1 MKKLKHILFLLLAV
15 NVFALA
21 DTGISENVPIKNKNI
36 TNNKKIASNYEI
48 LRDILDKRNREL
60 IDLGFQSDYIIKP
73 EYNEWQIFF
82 TGFYNHSNRNS
93 KNSAVP
99 YVLSEDTTVK
109 SINLGKTITVREV
122 NDISL
127 NPEINIQSKVVAE
140 APNIVIPNISL
151 PSLNVTAPTLN
162 VNPNVISPN
171 INVNTN
177 ISVPTVALS
186 PITVVSFGLPYFASD
201 NASLSHRFNVQP
213 VVGYSQN
220 LAVGGIQESII
231 TLYGWGNPLTYIENN
246 GGTLTVSK
254 QNSRAMEV
262 DEPINTSLHISNKGN
277 IILNEQMTVG
287 MEARGAQI
295 INTADVTNH
304 NSYISNDGTIIG
316 NAGFRNQSGFSV
328 GADGSVAGTLVHM
341 RNSGNII
348 MNSPESI
355 GIQLRPDVNSIVMQ
369 GTNEG
374 TITIN
379 GYRSYG
385 MMTTPG
391 QSSGFYNQDPTI
403 GNGTSALGLTATGI
417 INVNGDES
425 TGFAILVPINEW
437 GGAGTINVG
446 MVNPNQDPTN
456 GNLHSSVNLVERAT
470 GLYSNQPNLVV
481 PCTSI
486 TGSCGNAEIIGTGS
500 INVGS
505 FAYQSSGVRSEG
517 NGIIGNTGQIN
528 ITGNNNYGAVITDQA
543 IFNNHVWTLSGFE
556 GKVNVNSNNSI
567 GAFINN
573 NGRLWNES
581 LINVNGN
588 NSVGVLQNNGSTGNY
603 GFDNNPVA
611 YSRGNGTIETT
622 GINSHA
628 VIVTRE
634 NTGLIST
641 FFNSGVIKN
650 NTENTVGIYA
660 EKGAQITHYLES
672 GTDPLAMTSKIQ
684 SGNGAIG
691 VYVKDTGTI
700 ANINAPIITGN
711 STASNT
717 SIAVMSDGNAITVF
731 NNISGTGNQASLNIG
746 QNAVGL
752 YSLTGSKF
760 SNTFQINGLKA
771 DLGANSVLG
780 YIKESTASVSN
791 LANVTINSMGNN
803 SAVLY
808 GANNS
813 DITIDSN
820 INVPVATNAQLYVAE
835 NSKLTLNN
843 GFIITGLST
852 GLSAFSLDNKV
863 FSNGTPVT
871 VDNNK
876 TGVTNKGT
884 VTMNS
889 ANSVGMYTLYGQNIN
904 ETSGVV
910 NIQGNSGVGMYS
922 EEEAI
927 ITNKGNIHLNVN
939 NAVGIY
945 GKGDSGKGYSLL
957 DNLNVLNSGTINLN
971 NTGNIG
977 IAVNNN
983 KAGAMIADSVISNTG
998 SINIIGNDSIGIYA
1012 PKSTVTNAGNMAL
1025 SGSNTIGIY
1034 GADGSIITSTD
1045 TIDLGT
1051 TNQLQTA
1058 YYLTDT
1064 AKVSNLGDIKGYGIA
1079 VYGKDITMDDTFAT
1093 IDLTGTSDQGA
1104 GKVGL
1109 VLSGTSNFNYSKD
1122 IKVGDSAGNNY
1133 SVALYTDGQN
1143 LSGGLANTLTAG
1155 ANGVGLYAQNGS
1167 NIKYTGTIN
1176 TGDGTTA
1183 GTGLYV
1189 GTSGLNTSTVDL
1201 EGVINLNGVGG
1212 IGAYVDN
1219 GSTFNFNSSGIMN
1232 FYGDGVALFGN
1243 AGAIIND
1250 NGGIINTNGY
1260 NVERTRI
1267 ANGTINIVANTNI
1280 ADNNILGHVVNGEM
1294 NVFSGVSVNAT
1305 GDKII
1310 GMYAEGLKG
1319 AGAWL
1324 HTYEANN
1331 LGTLDFTNAVNSTAM
1346 YLDNARGDNQ
1356 GVIKAGNNSL
1366 GMYGVNNAELYNN
1379 SVIEI
1384 ANKAVGMYGK
1394 SSKVENNNNISSTAD
1409 EAIGMYGISAN
1420 LENSGIIDLNN
1431 NSTVGMYGDNS
1442 NVANVNIIN
1451 VTGENSIGMYGE
1463 NLSNIVNNQDIFI
1476 SNTSDISKAN
1486 TGIYSN
1492 SSNAVN
1498 NNNITGGDNTI
1509 GVYNAGNF
1517 DNFGNITLGQGAVGV
1532 YSDGGTA
1539 TIHNTSKIHAGEVA
1553 LLVKNGV
1560 LTNNSV
1566 DLKSNF
1572 LGYAGIN
1579 GKLVNNANLNVESTG
1594 FYSKAGEIENNG
1606 IITANNNEVIFFY
1619 SDNAK
1624 ITNNADITGLGV
1636 GNIGIYGVDSV
1647 IDNLGNITVTDSEI
1661 NSTTNSKLNKYAVGI
1676 YGKNSQITN
1685 TGNITVGENAIGIY
1699 ANKGNVINAGNIT
1712 ANKNDS
1718 VGIFLDRA
1726 SATNS
1731 GVITMNGDN
1740 SIGVYLQENSSLV
1753 NTGTININGKDSTG
1767 IYMYDQHSVIVN
1779 SGTINLNGDNS
1790 IGIITP
1796 ENVGYTAGSIV
1807 TSGTGTGTSA
1817 TGVSSI
1823 KYYDK
1828 PTIIN
1833 AGQINVAGNFD
1844 TTGLDII
1851 VKPDPANVIQTINK
1865 TGDSVTLLANS
1876 INVAG
1881 SLTGNGN
1888 IYIASD
1894 FSKGTNFE
1902 TYILEDVINSGSF
1915 SGLDS
1920 GEIKLG
1926 SKSVSWEAVP
1936 VKNADGTTDIYM
1948 KKIAYSTLSEKQW
1961 FNDFSKALDSK
1972 YLGATGNLLGLYD
1985 KIDKIENEND
1995 FRGIFGSLAGNI
2007 YANMNQREKDIA
2019 GVFENSLYLLQDSKN
2034 NTKENVKINVIVGK
2048 GTTTGNTA
2056 GVIDYDYETAGVLA
2070 LREIERTY
2078 KHKFGYSLGYTHTN
2092 FKFDDGNDSEELADT
2107 FQLGFHNK
2115 YRFNNDYFVK
2125 TDVTGRISLYNI
2137 DRNVDWKDGNKK
2149 SELNGHYETY
2159 SITVDNKVQR
2169 EYEIDRSNSII
2180 PYAGLKLG
2188 YLNRP
2193 TFTERGFESLT
2204 VKGSDLWEVQPNIGV
2219 EFKTSTKELNS
2230 AGLKLKGAFDVSY
2243 GYDLVDSNTEK
2254 AKLRV
2259 AEDNYHK
2266 LATPRNTDGTLKTRA
2281 VIGAEIEDRYGVF
2294 LTGEYSTGN
2303 SAKNDYKVG
2312 ITLKAVF

>member
-1 MKKLKHILFLLLAV
+1 MRKLRQILFLLLAI

-21 DTGISENVPIKNKNI
+21 DSGIIETVPIKNENI
-36 TNNKKIASNYEI
+36 TDNKKIATNYEL
-48 LRDILDKRNREL
+48 LRDILEKRTREL
-60 IDLGFQSDYIIKP
+60 KDLRLQSDYIIKP

-93 KNSAVP
+93 KNTTVP
-99 YVLSEDTTVK
+99 YVLSEENTIK

-127 NPEINIQSKVVAE
+127 NPEINIQSKIIAE
-140 APNIVIPNISL
+140 APHIVIPNINL

-162 VNPNVISPN
+162 VNPNVVSPS
-171 INVNTN
+171 IAINTN

-201 NASLSHRFNVQP
+201 NSALSHIFNAQP
-213 VVGYSQN
+213 VSGYSQN
-220 LAVGGIQESII
+220 LSAGGIQESII
-231 TLYGWGNPLTYIENN
+231 TLYGWGNPITYIENN

-262 DEPINTSLHISNKGN
+262 DEPINSSLHISNKGN
-277 IILNEQMTVG
+277 IILNESMTAG
-287 MEARGAQI
+287 MEARGAQL

-316 NAGFRNQSGFSV
+316 NAGFRNQAALSV

-355 GIQLRPDVNSIVMQ
+355 GIQLRPDVNPIVMQ

-374 TITIN
+374 VITIN

-385 MMTTPG
+385 MMTKPG
-391 QSSGFYNQDPTI
+391 QSAGFYNQDPTI

-446 MVNPNQDPTN
+446 MVNPNQDPVN
-456 GNLHSSVNLVERAT
+456 GNLHSSINLVERAT

-481 PCTSI
+481 SCTSI

-505 FAYQSSGVRSEG
+505 FAYQSSAVRSEG
-517 NGIIGNTGQIN
+517 SGIIGNTGQIN

-567 GAFINN
+567 GAFVNN

-581 LINVNGN
+581 LITVNGN

-622 GINSHA
+622 GVNSHA
-628 VIVTRE
+628 VIITRE

-641 FFNSGVIKN
+641 FFNSGIIKN
-650 NTENTVGIYA
+650 NSEGTIGIYA
-660 EKGAQITHYLES
+660 EKGGQITHYLES

-711 STASNT
+711 STATNT

-731 NNISGTGNQASLNIG
+731 NNVAGTGNQASLNIG

-760 SNTFQINGLKA
+760 SNAFQINGLKA

-791 LANVTINSMGNN
+791 LANVTVNSMGVN

-820 INVPVATNAQLYVAE
+820 INVPVSTNAQLYVAE
-835 NSKLTLNN
+835 NSKITLNN
-843 GFIITGLST
+843 GFIITGLNT
-852 GLSAFSLDNKV
+852 GLSAFSLDGKV
-863 FSNGTPVT
+863 FSNNTAVA
-871 VDNNK
+871 VDNTK
-876 TGVTNKGT
+876 TGVLNKGT

-889 ANSVGMYTLYGQNIN
+889 NNAVGMYALYGQNIN
-904 ETSGVV
+904 DNTGIV
-910 NIQGNSGVGMYS
+910 NINGTSGVGMYS

-927 ITNKGNIHLNVN
+927 LQNKGIINLN
-939 NAVGIY
+939 AAGTVGIY
-945 GKGDSGKGYSLL
+945 GKGNSGKSYSLL
-957 DNLNVLNSGTINLN
+957 DNINVLNSGTINLN

-983 KAGAMIADSVISNTG
+983 KAGAMIANSVISNTG
-998 SINIIGNDSIGIYA
+998 TINIIGNDSIGIYA
-1012 PKSTVTNAGNMAL
+1012 PKSTINNTGKIIL
-1025 SGSNTIGIY
+1025 SGNNTIGIY
-1034 GADGSIITSTD
+1034 GADGAEITSTD

-1051 TNQLQTA
+1051 ANQQQTA
-1058 YYLTDT
+1058 YYVTDT
-1064 AKVSNLGDIKGYGIA
+1064 AKINNIGDIKGYGIA
-1079 VYGKDITMDDTFAT
+1079 VYAKDITIDDTFAT
-1093 IDLTGTSDQGA
+1093 IDLTSTSDQGV

-1109 VLSGTSNFNYSKD
+1109 VLSGTSTFNYTKD
-1122 IKVGDSAGNNY
+1122 IKVGNSAGNNY
-1133 SVALYTDGQN
+1133 SVALYTDNQN

-1176 TGDGTTA
+1176 LGDGTTA

-1219 GSTFNFNSSGIMN
+1219 GSTFNFNNTGVMN

-1243 AGAIIND
+1243 AGAVIND
-1250 NGGIINTNGY
+1250 NGGVINTNGY

-1267 ANGTINIVANTNI
+1267 ANGTINIVADTTVT
-1280 ADNNILGHVVNGEM
+1280 DNNILGHVVNGEM
-1294 NVFSGVSVNAT
+1294 NILPGIKVTAA

-1319 AGAWL
+1319 AGTWL

-1331 LGTLDFTNAVNSTAM
+1331 LGTLDFSNAANSTAM
-1346 YLDNARGDNQ
+1346 YLDNARAENMGI
-1356 GVIKAGNNSL
+1356 IKVGTDSL

-1379 SVIEI
+1379 ASIE
-1384 ANKAVGMYGK
+1384 AGNKAVGMYGK
-1394 SSKVENNNNISSTAD
+1394 NTKIENNNSIVTIDD
-1409 EAIGMYGISAN
+1409 EAIGMYGINSN
-1420 LENSGIIDLNN
+1420 VENKGNIDLNN
-1431 NSTVGMYGDNS
+1431 NSTVGIYGENS
-1442 NVANVNIIN
+1442 NVTNTNIIN
-1451 VTGENSIGMYGE
+1451 VAGEKSIGMYGE
-1463 NLSNIVNNQDIFI
+1463 NSSIIQNNQDIFI
-1476 SNTSDISKAN
+1476 SNTLDISKAN
-1486 TGIYSN
+1486 TGIYNS

-1498 NNNITGGDNTI
+1498 NGNITGGDNSI
-1509 GVYNAGNF
+1509 GVYNNGQF

-1539 TIHNTSKIHAGEVA
+1539 TIHTGSKVEAGEVA

-1560 LTNNSV
+1560 LTNNTSDV
-1566 DLKSNF
+1566 KGNF
-1572 LGYAGIN
+1572 IGYAGSA
-1579 GKLVNNANLNVESTG
+1579 GKLINNANLTVEETG
-1594 FYSKAGEIENNG
+1594 FYSNSGEIENNG
-1606 IITANNNEVIFFY
+1606 IITAGNNDVIFFY
-1619 SDNAK
+1619 GENAK
-1624 ITNNADITGLGV
+1624 ITNNNIISGTGT
-1636 GNIGIYGVDSV
+1636 GNIGIYGKDSV
-1647 IDNLGNITVTDSEI
+1647 INNVGNISVTDSEI
-1661 NSTTNSKLNKYAVGI
+1661 NSATNSKLNKYSVGI

-1685 TGNITVGENAIGIY
+1685 TGNIEVGENAIGIY
-1699 ANKGNVINAGNIT
+1699 AGVNSNVVNSGNIT

-1718 VGIFLDRA
+1718 VGIFLDR
-1726 SATNS
+1726 SLATNT
-1731 GVITMNGDN
+1731 GIITMNGDN

-1767 IYMYDQHSVIVN
+1767 IYMYDKHSVIVN

-1796 ENVGYTAGSIV
+1796 ENVEYTAGSIV
-1807 TSGTGTGTSA
+1807 TSGTGTGT

-1823 KYYDK
+1823 KYYDT

-1833 AGQINVAGNFD
+1833 AGQINVNGNFD

-1851 VKPDPANVIQTINK
+1851 VKPDPTKVSQTINK

-1888 IYIASD
+1888 VYIASD

-1902 TYILEDVINSGSF
+1902 TYILEDVINAGSF

-1936 VKNADGTTDIYM
+1936 VKNSDGTTDIYM
-1948 KKIAYSTLSEKQW
+1948 KKVAYDSLSKDLW
-1961 FNDFSKALDSK
+1961 FNDFAKSLDTK
-1972 YLGATGNLLGLYD
+1972 YLHATGDRLTLFD

-1995 FRGIFGSLAGNI
+1995 FRHVFGSLAGNI

-2019 GVFENSLYLLQDSKN
+2019 GVFENSLYLLQDSKS

-2048 GTTTGNTA
+2048 GTTKGDTA
-2056 GVIDYDYETAGVLA
+2056 GVIDYDYTTAGVMA
-2070 LREIERTY
+2070 LREVERTY

-2092 FKFDDGNDSEELADT
+2092 FEFNDGNNSEELADT

-2125 TDVTGRISLYNI
+2125 TDVIGRISLYNI
-2137 DRNVDWKDGNKK
+2137 DRNIDWKNSGKK
-2149 SELNGHYETY
+2149 SEMNGHYETY
-2159 SITVDNKVQR
+2159 SITVDNKLQR
-2169 EYEIDRSNSII
+2169 EFEIDKNNSII
-2180 PYAGLKLG
+2180 PYAGMKIG

-2193 TFTERGFESLT
+2193 GFDEKGLENLQI
-2204 VKGSDLWEVQPNIGV
+2204 KGSDLWQIKPEIGV
-2219 EFKTSTKELNS
+2219 SYKTSSNELNA
-2230 AGLKLKGAFDVSY
+2230 AGLKLKGTFDIAY
-2243 GYDLVDSNTEK
+2243 GYELIDNNTEK
-2254 AKLRV
+2254 TKLRV
-2259 AEDNYHK
+2259 AEDNYHN
-2266 LATPRNTDGTLKTRA
+2266 LATPKDENGTLKTRA
-2281 VIGAEIEDRYGVF
+2281 IIGAEIEDRYGVF
-2294 LTGEYSTGN
+2294 LTGEYLTGN
-2303 SAKNDYKVG
+2303 SSKNDYKLG

>member
-876 TGVTNKGT
+876 TGGTNKGT

-1034 GADGSIITSTD
+1034 GADGSIITST
-1045 TIDLGT
+1045 T
-1051 TNQLQTA
+1051 Q
-1058 YYLTDT
+1058 
-1064 AKVSNLGDIKGYGIA
+1064 
-1079 VYGKDITMDDTFAT
+1079 
-1093 IDLTGTSDQGA
+1093 
-1104 GKVGL
+1104 
-1109 VLSGTSNFNYSKD
+1109 
-1122 IKVGDSAGNNY
+1122 
-1133 SVALYTDGQN
+1133 
-1143 LSGGLANTLTAG
+1143 
-1155 ANGVGLYAQNGS
+1155 
-1167 NIKYTGTIN
+1167 
-1176 TGDGTTA
+1176 
-1183 GTGLYV
+1183 
-1189 GTSGLNTSTVDL
+1189 
-1201 EGVINLNGVGG
+1201 
-1212 IGAYVDN
+1212 
-1219 GSTFNFNSSGIMN
+1219 
-1232 FYGDGVALFGN
+1232 
-1243 AGAIIND
+1243 
-1250 NGGIINTNGY
+1250 
-1260 NVERTRI
+1260 
-1267 ANGTINIVANTNI
+1267 
-1280 ADNNILGHVVNGEM
+1280 
-1294 NVFSGVSVNAT
+1294 
-1305 GDKII
+1305 
-1310 GMYAEGLKG
+1310 
-1319 AGAWL
+1319 
-1324 HTYEANN
+1324 
-1331 LGTLDFTNAVNSTAM
+1331 
-1346 YLDNARGDNQ
+1346 
-1356 GVIKAGNNSL
+1356 
-1366 GMYGVNNAELYNN
+1366 
-1379 SVIEI
+1379 
-1384 ANKAVGMYGK
+1384 
-1394 SSKVENNNNISSTAD
+1394 
-1409 EAIGMYGISAN
+1409 
-1420 LENSGIIDLNN
+1420 
-1431 NSTVGMYGDNS
+1431 
-1442 NVANVNIIN
+1442 
-1451 VTGENSIGMYGE
+1451 
-1463 NLSNIVNNQDIFI
+1463 
-1476 SNTSDISKAN
+1476 
-1486 TGIYSN
+1486 
-1492 SSNAVN
+1492 
-1498 NNNITGGDNTI
+1498 
-1509 GVYNAGNF
+1509 
-1517 DNFGNITLGQGAVGV
+1517 
-1532 YSDGGTA
+1532 
-1539 TIHNTSKIHAGEVA
+1539 
-1553 LLVKNGV
+1553 
-1560 LTNNSV
+1560 
-1566 DLKSNF
+1566 
-1572 LGYAGIN
+1572 
-1579 GKLVNNANLNVESTG
+1579 
-1594 FYSKAGEIENNG
+1594 
-1606 IITANNNEVIFFY
+1606 
-1619 SDNAK
+1619 
-1624 ITNNADITGLGV
+1624 
-1636 GNIGIYGVDSV
+1636 
-1647 IDNLGNITVTDSEI
+1647 
-1661 NSTTNSKLNKYAVGI
+1661 
-1676 YGKNSQITN
+1676 
-1685 TGNITVGENAIGIY
+1685 
-1699 ANKGNVINAGNIT
+1699 
-1712 ANKNDS
+1712 
-1718 VGIFLDRA
+1718 
-1726 SATNS
+1726 
-1731 GVITMNGDN
+1731 
-1740 SIGVYLQENSSLV
+1740 
-1753 NTGTININGKDSTG
+1753 
-1767 IYMYDQHSVIVN
+1767 
-1779 SGTINLNGDNS
+1779 
-1790 IGIITP
+1790 
-1796 ENVGYTAGSIV
+1796 
-1807 TSGTGTGTSA
+1807 
-1817 TGVSSI
+1817 
-1823 KYYDK
+1823 
-1828 PTIIN
+1828 
-1833 AGQINVAGNFD
+1833 
-1844 TTGLDII
+1844 
-1851 VKPDPANVIQTINK
+1851 
-1865 TGDSVTLLANS
+1865 
-1876 INVAG
+1876 
-1881 SLTGNGN
+1881 
-1888 IYIASD
+1888 
-1894 FSKGTNFE
+1894 
-1902 TYILEDVINSGSF
+1902 
-1915 SGLDS
+1915 
-1920 GEIKLG
+1920 
-1926 SKSVSWEAVP
+1926 
-1936 VKNADGTTDIYM
+1936 
-1948 KKIAYSTLSEKQW
+1948 
-1961 FNDFSKALDSK
+1961 
-1972 YLGATGNLLGLYD
+1972 
-1985 KIDKIENEND
+1985 
-1995 FRGIFGSLAGNI
+1995 
-2007 YANMNQREKDIA
+2007 
-2019 GVFENSLYLLQDSKN
+2019 
-2034 NTKENVKINVIVGK
+2034 
-2048 GTTTGNTA
+2048 
-2056 GVIDYDYETAGVLA
+2056 
-2070 LREIERTY
+2070 
-2078 KHKFGYSLGYTHTN
+2078 
-2092 FKFDDGNDSEELADT
+2092 
-2107 FQLGFHNK
+2107 
-2115 YRFNNDYFVK
+2115 
-2125 TDVTGRISLYNI
+2125 
-2137 DRNVDWKDGNKK
+2137 
-2149 SELNGHYETY
+2149 
-2159 SITVDNKVQR
+2159 
-2169 EYEIDRSNSII
+2169 
-2180 PYAGLKLG
+2180 
-2188 YLNRP
+2188 
-2193 TFTERGFESLT
+2193 
-2204 VKGSDLWEVQPNIGV
+2204 
-2219 EFKTSTKELNS
+2219 
-2230 AGLKLKGAFDVSY
+2230 
-2243 GYDLVDSNTEK
+2243 
-2254 AKLRV
+2254 
-2259 AEDNYHK
+2259 
-2266 LATPRNTDGTLKTRA
+2266 
-2281 VIGAEIEDRYGVF
+2281 
-2294 LTGEYSTGN
+2294 
-2303 SAKNDYKVG
+2303 
-2312 ITLKAVF
+2312 

>member
-1 MKKLKHILFLLLAV
+1 MRKLRQLLFLLLAI

-21 DTGISENVPIKNKNI
+21 DTGISENIPIKNKNI
-36 TNNKKIASNYEI
+36 TNNKKIATNYEI
-48 LRDILDKRNREL
+48 LRDILEKRNREL
-60 IDLGFQSDYIIKP
+60 KDLGFQSDYIIKP

-93 KNSAVP
+93 KNSSVP
-99 YVLSEDTTVK
+99 YVLNEENTVK
-109 SINLGKTITVREV
+109 SINLGKTITVRPV
-122 NDISL
+122 NDVSL
-127 NPEINIQSKVVAE
+127 NPDINIQSKVIAE
-140 APNIVIPNISL
+140 APHIVIPNISL
-151 PSLNVTAPTLN
+151 PNLNVTAPSLT
-162 VNPNVISPN
+162 VNPNVVSPN
-171 INVNTN
+171 ININTN
-177 ISVPTVALS
+177 INIPTAVLA

-201 NASLSHRFNVQP
+201 NASLSHIFNSQP
-213 VVGYSQN
+213 VAGYSQT
-220 LAVGGIQESII
+220 LTAGGTQESII
-231 TLYGWGNPLTYIENN
+231 TLYGAATPLTYLTNN

-254 QNSRAMEV
+254 SNTRAMEV
-262 DEPINTSLHISNKGN
+262 DEPNDRSLQINNNGT
-277 IILNEQMTVG
+277 IILNETFVVG
-287 MEARGAQI
+287 MEARGASV
-295 INTADVTNH
+295 INTANITNH

-316 NAGFRNQSGFSV
+316 NAGFRNQAGLSV
-328 GADGSVAGTLVHM
+328 GADGSVAGTLVYM
-341 RNSGNII
+341 ANNQTGNII

-355 GIQLRPDVNSIVMQ
+355 GIQLRPDQNLIVQQ
-369 GTNEG
+369 GINEG

-385 MMTTPG
+385 MMTTTG
-391 QSSGFYNQDPTI
+391 QSSGFLNQDPAI
-403 GNGTSALGLTATGI
+403 GNGTSALGLRATGI

-437 GGAGTINVG
+437 GGGGTINVG
-446 MVNPNQDPTN
+446 MVNPNQDPVN

-481 PCTSI
+481 SCGSVL
-486 TGSCGNAEIIGTGS
+486 TGCGNAEIIGTGS
-500 INVGS
+500 INIGT
-505 FAYQSSGVRSEG
+505 FAYQSAGVRAEG
-517 NGIIGNTGQIN
+517 TGIIGNTGNIN
-528 ITGNNNYGAVITDQA
+528 ITGNGNYGAVITDQG
-543 IFNNHVWTLSGFE
+543 IFNNHVWTLSAYE
-556 GKVNVNSNNSI
+556 GKIKVTSDNSI
-567 GAFINN
+567 GAFINKD
-573 NGRLWNES
+573 GRLWNES
-581 LINVNGN
+581 LISVTGN
-588 NSVGVLQNNGSTGNY
+588 NSIGVVQNNGSTGNY
-603 GFDNNPVA
+603 GSVNNPLA

-628 VIVTRE
+628 VIVTKE
-634 NTGLIST
+634 NPSLIST

-650 NTENTVGIYA
+650 NSEGTIGIYA
-660 EKGAQITHYLES
+660 EKGGQITHYLES

-731 NNISGTGNQASLNIG
+731 NNVAGTGNQASLNIG

-760 SNTFQINGLKA
+760 SNAFQINSLKA

-780 YIKESTASVSN
+780 YIKESTASISN
-791 LANVTINSMGNN
+791 LANVTINSMGLN

-835 NSKLTLNN
+835 NSKITLNN

-852 GLSAFSLDNKV
+852 GLSAFSLDNKF

-871 VDNNK
+871 VDNTK

-889 ANSVGMYTLYGQNIN
+889 ANSVGMYTLYGQNVN
-904 ETSGVV
+904 EVSGIV

-927 ITNKGNIHLNVN
+927 ITNKGIIHLNN
-939 NAVGIY
+939 NGAVGIY
-945 GKGDSGKGYSLL
+945 AKGDSGKGYSLL
-957 DNLNVLNSGTINLN
+957 DNINVLNSGNINLN

-983 KAGAMIADSVISNTG
+983 KAGAMIADSVIGNTG
-998 SINIIGNDSIGIYA
+998 TINIIGNDSIGIYA
-1012 PKSTVTNAGNMAL
+1012 PKSTVTNAGNIVL
-1025 SGSNTIGIY
+1025 SGDNTIGIY
-1034 GADGSIITSTD
+1034 GADGSILTSTD

-1051 TNQLQTA
+1051 ANQLQTA

-1064 AKVSNLGDIKGYGIA
+1064 AKVTNLGDIKGYGIA
-1079 VYGKDITMDDTFAT
+1079 VYAKDMTIDDTFAT
-1093 IDLTGTSDQGA
+1093 IDLSTSSDQGA

-1109 VLSGTSNFNYSKD
+1109 VLSGTSTFNYTKD

-1133 SVALYTDGQN
+1133 SVALYTDNQN

-1167 NIKYTGTIN
+1167 NIKYIGTIN
-1176 TGDGTTA
+1176 VGDGTTA

-1201 EGVINLNGVGG
+1201 EGVINLNGTGG

-1219 GSTFNFNSSGIMN
+1219 GSTFNFNSTGIMN
-1232 FYGDGVALFGN
+1232 FFGDGVALFGN

-1250 NGGIINTNGY
+1250 NGGVINTNGF

-1267 ANGTINIVANTNI
+1267 ANGIINIVADTTVT
-1280 ADNNILGHVVNGEM
+1280 DNNILGHVVNGEM
-1294 NVFSGVSVNAT
+1294 NVFSGVSVNAV

-1319 AGAWL
+1319 AGSWL

-1331 LGTLDFTNAVNSTAM
+1331 LGTLDFSNAVNSTAM
-1346 YLDNARGDNQ
+1346 YIDNATAENAGL
-1356 GVIKAGNNSL
+1356 IKVGANSL

-1379 SVIEI
+1379 TNIE
-1384 ANKAVGMYGK
+1384 AGNKAVGMYGK
-1394 SSKVENNNNISSTAD
+1394 NTKIENNNSIVTTDD
-1409 EAIGMYGISAN
+1409 EAIAVYGVSAN
-1420 LENSGIIDLNN
+1420 VENKGNINLNN
-1431 NSTVGMYGDNS
+1431 NMTVGLYGDNS
-1442 NVANVNIIN
+1442 NVANSNVIN
-1451 VTGENSIGMYGE
+1451 VTSEKSIGMYGE
-1463 NLSNIVNNQDIFI
+1463 NSSNVINNQDIFI
-1476 SNTSDISKAN
+1476 SNVSDISKAN
-1486 TGIYSN
+1486 TGIYN
-1492 SSNAVN
+1492 TNSNAVN
-1498 NNNITGGDNTI
+1498 NGNIAGGDNAI

-1517 DNFGNITLGQGAVGV
+1517 DNFGKIILGQGAVGV
-1532 YSDGGTA
+1532 YTDGGTA
-1539 TIHNTSKIHAGEVA
+1539 TIHTGSKVEAGEVA

-1560 LTNNSV
+1560 LTNNTSDV
-1566 DLKSNF
+1566 KGNF
-1572 LGYAGIN
+1572 IGYAGN
-1579 GKLVNNANLNVESTG
+1579 AGKLINNANLTVEETG
-1594 FYSKAGEIENNG
+1594 FYAKLGEIENNG

-1619 SDNAK
+1619 GDNAK
-1624 ITNNADITGLGV
+1624 ITNNTDITGLGV
-1636 GNIGIYGVDSV
+1636 GNIGIYGVDSI
-1647 IDNLGNITVTDSEI
+1647 IDNLGNITVSDSEI

-1699 ANKGNVINAGNIT
+1699 ANKGNVVNTGNIT

-1726 SATNS
+1726 SAVNS

-1740 SIGVYLQENSSLV
+1740 SIGIYLQENSTLT

-1767 IYMYDQHSVIVN
+1767 IYMYDKYSTIINTGV
-1779 SGTINLNGDNS
+1779 INLNGDNS

-1796 ENVGYTAGSIV
+1796 ESVSYAAGSIV
-1807 TSGTGTGTSA
+1807 TSGTGTSA

-1828 PTIIN
+1828 PTIVN

-1844 TTGLDII
+1844 TTGIDII
-1851 VKPDPANVIQTINK
+1851 VKPDPTKTSQVVNK

-1876 INVAG
+1876 INVKG

-1902 TYILEDVINSGSF
+1902 TYILEDVINAGSF

-1920 GEIKLG
+1920 GEIKIG

-1948 KKIAYSTLSEKQW
+1948 KKIAYGTLSENQW
-1961 FNDFSKALDSK
+1961 FNDFAKSLDTK
-1972 YLGATGNLLGLYD
+1972 YSGATGDLLSLFD
-1985 KIDKIENEND
+1985 KIDGIENEND
-1995 FRGIFGSLAGNI
+1995 FRHVFSSLAGNI
-2007 YANMNQREKDIA
+2007 YANMNQREKNIA
-2019 GVFENSLYLLQDSKN
+2019 EVFENSLYLLQDSKS

-2048 GTTTGNTA
+2048 GTTKGDTAGVVDYDYTTA
-2056 GVIDYDYETAGVLA
+2056 GVIA
-2070 LREIERTY
+2070 LREVERTY

-2092 FKFDDGNDSEELADT
+2092 FEFNDGNESEELADT
-2107 FQLGFHNK
+2107 FQLGFHNR

-2137 DRNVDWKDGNKK
+2137 DRNIDWKDGNKK

-2159 SITVDNKVQR
+2159 SITVDNKLQR
-2169 EYEIDRSNSII
+2169 EYEINRSNSII

-2193 TFTERGFESLT
+2193 TFTERGTESLT
-2204 VKGSDLWEVQPNIGV
+2204 VKGTDLWEVQPNVGI

-2230 AGLKLKGAFDVSY
+2230 AGLKLKASADVSY
-2243 GYDLVDSNTEK
+2243 GYELVDSNTEK

-2259 AEDNYHK
+2259 AEDHYHD
-2266 LATPRNTDGTLKTRA
+2266 LATPKNSDGTLKTKA

-2294 LTGEYSTGN
+2294 LTGEYLTGN

>member
-1 MKKLKHILFLLLAV
+1 MRKLRQLLFLLLAI

-21 DTGISENVPIKNKNI
+21 DTGISENVPIKKDKNI

-60 IDLGFQSDYIIKP
+60 KDLGFQSDYIIKP

-93 KNSAVP
+93 KNSTVP
-99 YVLSEDTTVK
+99 YVLNEENTIK

-140 APNIVIPNISL
+140 APHIVIPNIIL
-151 PSLNVTAPTLN
+151 PTLNVTAPTLS
-162 VNPNVISPN
+162 VNPNVVSPN

-177 ISVPTVALS
+177 IYVPSVALS
-186 PITVVSFGLPYFASD
+186 PITVVSFGLPYFASN
-201 NASLSHRFNVQP
+201 NAALSYRFNTQP

-220 LAVGGIQESII
+220 LTAGNTQESII
-231 TLYGWGNPLTYIENN
+231 TLYGSSTFINYLENN

-254 QNSRAMEV
+254 QNTRAMEV
-262 DEPINTSLHISNKGN
+262 DEPTDRSLHVNNKGT

-295 INTADVTNH
+295 INTADIKNH
-304 NSYISNDGTIIG
+304 NSYITNEGTIIG
-316 NAGFRNQSGFSV
+316 NSGFKNQAALSV
-328 GADGSVAGTLVHM
+328 GADGSVAGTLVYM
-341 RNSGNII
+341 ANNQSGTII
-348 MNSPESI
+348 LNSPESI
-355 GIQLRPDVNSIVMQ
+355 GIQLRPDQNLIVQQ
-369 GTNEG
+369 GVNEG
-374 TITIN
+374 VINVN

-391 QSSGFYNQDPTI
+391 YSSGFLNQDPLI
-403 GNGTSALGLTATGI
+403 GNGTSALALRATGI

-437 GGAGTINVG
+437 GGGGTINIG
-446 MVNPNQDPTN
+446 MVNPNQDPVN
-456 GNLHSSVNLVERAT
+456 GNLHSSVNLVERST

-481 PCTSI
+481 PCSSL
-486 TGSCGNAEIIGTGS
+486 TGSCGNAEIMGTGS

-528 ITGNNNYGAVITDQA
+528 ITGDNNYGAVITDQA

-567 GAFINN
+567 GAFINKD
-573 NGRLWNES
+573 GRLWNES
-581 LINVNGN
+581 LISVTGN
-588 NSVGVLQNNGSTGNY
+588 NSIGVVQNNGSTGNY

-622 GINSHA
+622 GVNSHA

-634 NTGLIST
+634 NPSLIST

-650 NTENTVGIYA
+650 NSEGTIGIYA
-660 EKGAQITHYLES
+660 EKGGQITHYLES
-672 GTDPLAMTSKIQ
+672 GTDPLAQTAKII

-731 NNISGTGNQASLNIG
+731 NNVAGTSNQASLSVG

-760 SNTFQINGLKA
+760 SNAFQINSLKA

-835 NSKLTLNN
+835 NSKITLNN

-871 VDNNK
+871 LDNSK

-889 ANSVGMYTLYGQNIN
+889 ANSVGMYTLYGQNVN
-904 ETSGVV
+904 ETTGIV

-927 ITNKGNIHLNVN
+927 ITNKGIIHLNN
-939 NAVGIY
+939 NGAVGIY
-945 GKGDSGKGYSLL
+945 AKGDSGKGYSLL
-957 DNLNVLNSGTINLN
+957 DNINVLNSGTINLN

-998 SINIIGNDSIGIYA
+998 TINIIGNDSIGIYA
-1012 PKSTVTNAGNMAL
+1012 PKSSVTNAGNIVL
-1025 SGSNTIGIY
+1025 SGDNTIGIY
-1034 GADGSIITSTD
+1034 GADGAEITSTD

-1051 TNQLQTA
+1051 ANQQQTA
-1058 YYLTDT
+1058 YYVTDT
-1064 AKVSNLGDIKGYGIA
+1064 AKVTSLGDIKGYGIA
-1079 VYGKDITMDDTFAT
+1079 VYAKDITIDDTFAT
-1093 IDLTGTSDQGA
+1093 IDLTTSSDQGA

-1109 VLSGTSNFNYSKD
+1109 VLSGTSTFNYTKD

-1133 SVALYTDGQN
+1133 SVAFYTDNQN

-1176 TGDGTTA
+1176 VGDGTTA

-1201 EGVINLNGVGG
+1201 EGVINLNGTGG
-1212 IGAYVDN
+1212 IGVYVDN
-1219 GSTFNFNSSGIMN
+1219 NSTFNFNSTGIMN
-1232 FYGDGVALFGN
+1232 FFGDGVALFGN

-1250 NGGIINTNGY
+1250 NGGVINTNGF

-1267 ANGTINIVANTNI
+1267 ANGTINIVADTTVT
-1280 ADNNILGHVVNGEM
+1280 DNNILGHVVNGEM
-1294 NVFSGVSVNAT
+1294 NVFSGVSVNA
-1305 GDKII
+1305 
-1310 GMYAEGLKG
+1310 
-1319 AGAWL
+1319 AG
-1324 HTYEANN
+1324 E
-1331 LGTLDFTNAVNSTAM
+1331 
-1346 YLDNARGDNQ
+1346 
-1356 GVIKAGNNSL
+1356 K
-1366 GMYGVNNAELYNN
+1366 
-1379 SVIEI
+1379 
-1384 ANKAVGMYGK
+1384 
-1394 SSKVENNNNISSTAD
+1394 
-1409 EAIGMYGISAN
+1409 
-1420 LENSGIIDLNN
+1420 
-1431 NSTVGMYGDNS
+1431 
-1442 NVANVNIIN
+1442 
-1451 VTGENSIGMYGE
+1451 SIGMYGE
-1463 NLSNIVNNQDIFI
+1463 NSSNIINNQDIFI
-1476 SNTSDISKAN
+1476 SNASDISKAN
-1486 TGIYSN
+1486 TGIYSTN
-1492 SSNAVN
+1492 SNAVN
-1498 NNNITGGDNTI
+1498 NGNISGGDNTV

-1517 DNFGNITLGQGAVGV
+1517 DNFGNIILGQGAVGV
-1532 YSDGGTA
+1532 YTDGGTA
-1539 TIHNTSKIHAGEVA
+1539 TIHTGSKVEAGEVA

-1560 LTNNSV
+1560 LTNNTSDV
-1566 DLKSNF
+1566 KGNF
-1572 LGYAGIN
+1572 IGYAGSA
-1579 GKLVNNANLNVESTG
+1579 GKLINNANLTVEETG
-1594 FYSKAGEIENNG
+1594 FYAKSGEIENNG

-1624 ITNNADITGLGV
+1624 ITNNTDITGLGV

-1647 IDNLGNITVTDSEI
+1647 IDNLGNITVADSEI

-1699 ANKGNVINAGNIT
+1699 ANKGNVINTGNIT

-1726 SATNS
+1726 SAVNN

-1740 SIGVYLQENSSLV
+1740 SIGIYLQGNSSLT

-1767 IYMYDQHSVIVN
+1767 IYMYDKHSTIVN
-1779 SGTINLNGDNS
+1779 NGTINLNGDNS

-1807 TSGTGTGTSA
+1807 TSGAGTSA

-1828 PTIIN
+1828 PTIVN

-1844 TTGLDII
+1844 TTGIDII
-1851 VKPDPANVIQTINK
+1851 VKPDPNNISQVVNK

-1902 TYILEDVINSGSF
+1902 TYILEDVINAGSF

-1936 VKNADGTTDIYM
+1936 VKNSDGTTDIYM
-1948 KKIAYSTLSEKQW
+1948 KKIAYGTLSENQW
-1961 FNDFSKALDSK
+1961 FNDFAKSLDTK
-1972 YLGATGNLLGLYD
+1972 YLHATGDLLSLFD

-1995 FRGIFGSLAGNI
+1995 FRGVFGSLAGNV

-2019 GVFENSLYLLQDSKN
+2019 GVFENSLYLLQDSKS
-2034 NTKENVKINVIVGK
+2034 NTKENVKINVIVGAGRTK
-2048 GTTTGNTA
+2048 GDTA
-2056 GVIDYDYETAGVLA
+2056 GVIDYDYETAGVMA
-2070 LREIERTY
+2070 LREVERTY
-2078 KHKFGYSLGYTHTN
+2078 KHKFGYSVGYTHTN

-2107 FQLGFHNK
+2107 FQLGFHNR

-2137 DRNVDWKDGNKK
+2137 DRNIDWKDGNKK

-2159 SITVDNKVQR
+2159 SITVDNKLQR
-2169 EYEIDRSNSII
+2169 EYEINRSNSII

-2193 TFTERGFESLT
+2193 TFTERGTESLT
-2204 VKGSDLWEVQPNIGV
+2204 VKGTDLWEVQPNVGI

-2230 AGLKLKGAFDVSY
+2230 AGLKLKASADVSY
-2243 GYDLVDSNTEK
+2243 GYELVDSSTEK

-2259 AEDNYHK
+2259 AEDHYHD
-2266 LATPRNTDGTLKTRA
+2266 LATPKNSDGILKTKA

-2294 LTGEYSTGN
+2294 LTGEYLTGN